1 MYENIEKYVLNLV
14 KQSSPEHTVWNQER
28 IRQSKPTSWNY
39 VDGCMLTAL
48 LNMAE
53 ITGDGTYFAFV
64 ESMLDWF
71 VNEDGSIK
79 TLAADK
85 HSLDDINEGRVLF
98 EVYRRT
104 GKAKYQ
110 KAIQTL
116 VQQVNRQPRTPSGN
130 FWHKAIY
137 PNQVWLDG
145 IYMVMPF
152 LALYINSQGKE
163 DYSDI
168 VRQIKNVEAHMRD
181 PETGLYY
188 HGYDE
193 SKSIFWADSETG
205 LSQNFWLRA
214 IGWFSVALVDLIEI
228 MRPGEDRNELVRIF
242 SRLCSDISVYRDPDS
257 GMYYQVVDK
266 AGQQGNYLES
276 SGSCMI
282 AYAMLKGARLGV
294 LDSDY
299 SELGQKTFDGV
310 VKRCLKFEGDEMS
323 LGSICL
329 VAGLGPE
336 NNRKRD
342 GSFAYYISEP
352 IVENDAKGTA
362 PFVMAYTEIRRLA
375 FLTLRNINK
384 IYPNGFHAVHN
395 FSMDIRKGE
404 FVVFVGPSGCGKSTT
419 LRMIAGL
426 EDISSG
432 EFLIDGK
439 RANEKSPRQRGIA
452 MVFQSYAL
460 YPQMTVYDNIGFGL
474 NLQGVDESEIEQRV
488 NNTARILGLTD
499 YLDRLPRA
507 LSGGQRQRVAIG
519 RAIIRKVGVF
529 LMDEPLSN
537 LDAKQR
543 VTMRYE
549 IAQIHRQTG
558 ATTIYVTHDQTEA
571 MTLADR
577 IVVMK
582 EGYVQQIGTP
592 HDLYFHPANVFVAG
606 FIGEPPMNF
615 IRQTVEN
622 GCVHF
627 GETKLNLS
635 LKLKNADDWEGKP
648 VVFGFRPESVSLQP
662 VSDAYRFT
670 CNVELTEMLG
680 DYTNVYITEGEEQAI
695 LKVDSHDTPETDRDI
710 TFYVPY
716 DSVYLFDGES
726 EKVIEE

>member
-1 MYENIEKYVLNLV
+1 MYESIERCVLKMV
-14 KQSSPEHTVWNQER
+14 RDSTPEQTVWNMEKA
-28 IRQSKPTSWNY
+28 RQGKDASWNY
-39 VDGCMLTAL
+39 IDGCMLTAL

-53 ITGDGTYFAFV
+53 LTGDRVYYDFV
-64 ESMLDWF
+64 ESVVDHF
-71 VNEDGSIK
+71 VDEDGGIK
-79 TLAADK
+79 TLEADK
-85 HSLDDINEGRVLF
+85 CRLDDINEGRVLF
-98 EVYRRT
+98 AVYKRTQNPKYRR
-104 GKAKYQ
+104 
-110 KAIQTL
+110 AIETL
-116 VQQVNRQPRTPSGN
+116 KKLIDNQPRTESGN
-130 FWHKAIY
+130 FWHKLIY

-145 IYMVMPF
+145 VYMAMPF
-152 LALYINSQGKE
+152 MALYTANFGG

-168 VRQIKNVEAHMRD
+168 LHQIRHIHAVMRS
-181 PETGLYY
+181 PKCGLYY

-193 SKSIFWADSETG
+193 SRRAFWADKSSG
-205 LSQNFWLRA
+205 LSRSFWVRA
-214 IGWFSVALVDLIEI
+214 IGWYAVALADMIEI
-228 MRPGEDRNELVRIF
+228 LPRGDARDELIGTF
-242 SRLCSDISVYRDPDS
+242 SELMDDLSVYADKNT
-257 GMYYQVVDK
+257 GMYYQVVDQT
-266 AGQQGNYLES
+266 GREGNYPES
-276 SGSCMI
+276 SGSSMI

-294 LDSDY
+294 IPHRY
-299 SELGQKTFDGV
+299 SELGQKTFAGIV
-310 VKRCLKFEGDEMS
+310 NTYLRIEGEQMT
-323 LGSICL
+323 LGGICL
-329 VAGLGPE
+329 SAGLGPE
-336 NNRKRD
+336 ENRKRD
-342 GSFAYYISEP
+342 GSFEYYVSEP
-352 IVENDAKGTA
+352 IVENDAKGLV
-362 PFVMAYTEIRRLA
+362 PFLLAYTEIKRLA
-375 FLTLRNINK
+375 YLSLINVNK

-432 EFLIDGK
+432 ELLIEGK

-488 NNTARILGLTD
+488 NNVAKILGLTE

-549 IAQIHRQTG
+549 IAQIHKETG

-592 HDLYFHPANVFVAG
+592 HDLYFHPENVFVAS

-615 IRQTVEN
+615 IRQDVKD
-622 GCVHF
+622 GCVRF
-627 GETKLNLS
+627 GDIALPLNK
-635 LKLKNADDWEGKP
+635 KLKEVRAFEGNP
-648 VVFGFRPESVSLQP
+648 IVFGYRPESISLVP
-662 VSDAYRFT
+662 LENAYKIT

-680 DYTNVYITEGEEQAI
+680 DYTNVYINAGEDRAI

-710 TFYVPY
+710 TFWIPY
-716 DSVYLFDGES
+716 ESVYLFDGKTER
-726 EKVIEE
+726 IL